1 MRDALATGAL
11 LVAAAAPALPG
22 PAAPATLAAALALW
36 LALRPPRRE
45 LAVVVAGGLVALGA
59 LLFAWLALTPPDL
72 TDPDW
77 RDATR
82 RGYAATWD
90 ALESQAAV
98 TEDALYRR
106 GLAGAVTSEE
116 DRLAAFSTLE
126 EAVTVVEGG
135 RQALML
141 VDRDGEPVAWA
152 GDGLLHELRP
162 EQIPTSGRAFEVSF
176 SAVTLITVEPLE
188 DSRRPWRVLAARSF
202 STDTLPFAPGGRGA
216 AAPAAASGLRWS
228 LVPDRSLAAESATVL
243 EVEDAPFLVLEKDTL
258 TPAGEGGVGDRPSTP
273 RGIAWLV
280 LGLVLLVL
288 AAMGGTGLA
297 LADFPETGQRSGRTG
312 GAARVALLAVAGSVA
327 VGRAAGASPEAL
339 LAAAAGLTLAA
350 VGLAAA
356 PLLPAR
362 RGRLGRLLT
371 AGGGAVAV
379 LLLAATALYL
389 AVPTSRFATD
399 AEAPSILVLRL
410 ALTAAAVGLLA
421 LAAGRPRQGA
431 SGEDAAASPD
441 SRRPGFIQKL
451 SGEPWAWV
459 SLPLLF
465 GGAALADHPV
475 AALPL
480 FIAAGATVALW
491 RSRARRSGAA
501 LSLLLI
507 LSAVLASG
515 IWVTASRHLLRQDL
529 AQQALPRLGGLEAAE
544 RLELS
549 RRVDGFFAGTDL
561 NRFVPRSPR
570 DMEGEDLAF
579 LLWQASPLART
590 HALSRLRVSPILE
603 SRPSEFSFGIPV
615 AEDGRVSLD
624 PTRWRDRLD
633 VPLEGRLLQGSTRV
647 SYRGQPW
654 AEVAWEMVPLPGYG
668 YSPGGWLTPAAAG
681 EVPGEVENVEAALLR
696 GLRGGTAASGLPE
709 DSVFLRYAPGGRALS
724 SPWAEDPP
732 LPPRLAPILEGAA
745 EGRLTADSRNGTDP
759 AAVTVA
765 VDVPTGRAWAMA
777 RPVPGSST
785 GAGTREAVLEVLYLP
800 MLAPSDALERVGSRA
815 LEVLALVFMAA
826 LLAVLVALP
835 RAAFRGLLWRTWRS
849 YSRRLL
855 VVYTALLLV
864 PLMLLNVFLVTA
876 VENRLRQEQRAAGEA
891 ALATAEMMVAEYLE
905 TVEPGFDLA
914 NVLDDEL
921 LRWIS
926 EVVRH
931 EVNLYWGSEQWA
943 SSKPELFT
951 ARLLPR
957 RIPGESY
964 AGMAFLDRDL
974 AARTNRVG
982 EISYLELYAPL
993 RLGGEDVLPS
1003 IFFSMPLLAQQEEV
1017 ARELATLRRQALL
1030 VTAVLIIL
1038 VTAVGVRLSRSFS
1051 RPLNELV
1058 EGTRRIAAGAPSLD
1072 LAPSELELAALV
1084 EAVDEMAR
1092 KIALGRERLVREK
1105 AVVDRMVQHITSGI
1119 VSVDPEGRVLMRNRV
1134 AQELLGVAV
1143 GDHLADAFA
1152 AHPRLASLT
1161 DWLDTAGR
1169 QIVQRTVRL
1178 PPTAEDTEVL
1188 GDDGEG
1194 GEEREWTLVWVPVPG
1209 DGEPAALL
1217 VVEDVTE
1224 TLRSQRLEAWAE
1236 MARIIAH
1243 EIKNPLTPI
1252 RLNIEHVQQVWRDQ
1266 QRRLAAGEGLD
1277 ERFSGVLERCAGN
1290 VLTQVDELRQIASEF
1305 STYSRIPKI
1314 EPRPGDLVEA
1324 MGALAEPYVTAPPPG
1339 IEVAFEVGTEAAGG
1353 LEARFDRR
1361 LLSRAVRN
1369 LVENALRAS
1378 AGGGR
1383 VVLRLELRDVE
1394 APGESGES
1402 GEGPGAGGEG
1412 TRPGLRQARIAVLD
1426 SGSGIDP
1433 ALLQRIFDPYFST
1446 YDTGTGLGLPIA
1458 RRIAEEHG
1466 GSIAARN
1473 RPGGGLEVAITLPV

>member
-1 MRDALATGAL
+1 VRNALATGAL
-11 LVAAAAPALPG
+11 LVAAVAPALPG

-36 LALRPPRRE
+36 FALRPPRRE
-45 LAVVVAGGLVALGA
+45 VAVVVAGGLVALGA
-59 LLFAWLALTPPDL
+59 LLFAWLALVPPDL
-72 TDPDW
+72 GDPEW

-90 ALESQAAV
+90 TLERQAAV
-98 TEDALYRR
+98 AEDALYRH
-106 GLAGAVTSEE
+106 GLAGAVTSDE
-116 DRLAAFSTLE
+116 DRLAAFRTLE
-126 EAVTVVEGG
+126 GAVAVAEGG

-176 SAVTLITVEPLE
+176 GAVTLITVEPLE

-202 STDTLPFAPGGRGA
+202 STDTLPFAPGRRGIA
-216 AAPAAASGLRWS
+216 ASGAASGLRWT
-228 LVPDRSLAAESATVL
+228 LVPDPSLVADSATVL
-243 EVEDAPFLVLEKDTL
+243 EVDGAPPLVLEEDTL
-258 TPAGEGGVGDRPSTP
+258 APAAEGRRERRPGTP
-273 RGIAWLV
+273 RALAWLS
-280 LGLVLLVL
+280 LGLALLVL
-288 AAMGGTGLA
+288 AAMRGTGLA
-297 LADFPETGQRSGRTG
+297 LAGFPAGGVAGPG
-312 GAARVALLAVAGSVA
+312 GAPRVAILAIAGVAG

-339 LAAAAGLTLAA
+339 LATAAGLALAA
-350 VGLAAA
+350 VGLSTAH
-356 PLLPAR
+356 LLPAQRGR
-362 RGRLGRLLT
+362 RGRLIT
-371 AGGGAVAV
+371 AAGGVVAV
-379 LLLAATALYL
+379 LALAASALYL
-389 AVPTSRFATD
+389 VVPTYRLAAADT
-399 AEAPSILVLRL
+399 PSILALRL

-421 LAAGRPRQGA
+421 LAAGRPGRREDEAGGPA
-431 SGEDAAASPD
+431 NGPSGEA
-441 SRRPGFIQKL
+441 
-451 SGEPWAWV
+451 WAWA
-459 SLPLLF
+459 SLPLLLA
-465 GGAALADHPV
+465 GAAFADHPV

-480 FIAAGATVALW
+480 LAAAGATLALW
-491 RSRARRSGAA
+491 RSRARSGGAS

-507 LSAVLASG
+507 LAAVLASG
-515 IWVTASRHLLRQDL
+515 VWVTASRHLLRHDL
-529 AQQALPRLGGLEAAE
+529 AQRVLPRLGGLEVEE
-544 RLELS
+544 RTALS
-549 RRVDGFFAGTDL
+549 HRVDSFFAGTDL

-603 SRPSEFSFGIPV
+603 SRPSEFSFGVPV

-624 PTRWRDRLD
+624 PARWGDRLG
-633 VPLEGRLLQGSTRV
+633 VPLEGRLLRGAAQV
-647 SYRGQPW
+647 SYRGKPW
-654 AEVAWEMVPLPGYG
+654 ADVVWEMVPLPGYG
-668 YSPGGWLTPAAAG
+668 AEGWATPAAAG
-681 EVPGEVENVEAALLR
+681 DAPGEVENVEAALLR
-696 GLRGGTAASGLPE
+696 GLRGGTAVSGLPE
-709 DSVFLRYAPGGRALS
+709 SSLFVRYAAGGRPISA
-724 SPWAEDPP
+724 PWAEAPP

-745 EGRLTADSRNGTDP
+745 EGRLAGGP
-759 AAVTVA
+759 GAAVTTTAVTTVA
-765 VDVPTGRAWAMA
+765 VEIPTGRAWAMA
-777 RPVPGSST
+777 RPVAT
-785 GAGTREAVLEVLYLP
+785 GISGARDRRAVLEVLYLP
-800 MLAPSDALERVGSRA
+800 MLAPPDALERVGSRA
-815 LEVLALVFMAA
+815 LEVLTLVFLAA
-826 LLAVLVALP
+826 LLALLVALP
-835 RAAFRGLLWRTWRS
+835 RAAFRDLLRRTWRS

-855 VVYTALLLV
+855 AVYTALLLV
-864 PLMLLNVFLVTA
+864 PLMLLNVFLVIA

-921 LRWIS
+921 LLWIS

-1038 VTAVGVRLSRSFS
+1038 ATAVGVRLSRSFS

-1105 AVVDRMVQHITSGI
+1105 EVVDRMVEHITSGI
-1119 VSVDPEGRVLMRNRV
+1119 VSVDPDGRVLMRNRV

-1143 GDHLADAFA
+1143 GDRLDDAFA
-1152 AHPRLASLT
+1152 AHPRLAPLAGWP
-1161 DWLDTAGR
+1161 DGAGR
-1169 QIVQRTVRL
+1169 EIVQRTIRL
-1178 PPTAEDTEVL
+1178 PPTVEETEAL

-1252 RLNIEHVQQVWRDQ
+1252 RLNIEHVQQVWSDQ
-1266 QRRLAAGEGLD
+1266 QRRLADGEGLD
-1277 ERFSGVLERCAGN
+1277 ERFAGVLERCATN
-1290 VLTQVDELRQIASEF
+1290 VLTQVDELRLIASEF

-1314 EPRPGDLVEA
+1314 EPRPGDLVAA
-1324 MGALAEPYVTAPPPG
+1324 MADLAEPYVTAPPPG
-1339 IEVAFEVGTEAAGG
+1339 IEVVFEVATEADGG

-1383 VVLRLELRDVE
+1383 VALRVELRDVE
-1394 APGESGES
+1394 AVGE
-1402 GEGPGAGGEG
+1402 GAGGDDGAEG
-1412 TRPGLRQARIAVLD
+1412 EATRPGLRQARIAVLD

-1433 ALLQRIFDPYFST
+1433 SLLQRIFDPYFST

-1466 GSIAARN
+1466 GGIAARN
-1473 RPGGGLEVAITLPV
+1473 RPEGGLEVAITLPL